1 MYAEANTVDHS
12 SILGILIYLNTVTDG
27 WFSIMVMLSLYAISI
42 IAYYKSTGEMAAS
55 FSVSGF
61 FVFVVAL
68 FFWIAGFLPVY
79 AFIISIALA
88 LIGLLALMF
97 S

>member
-1 MYAEANTVDHS
+1 MYAEASTVDNS
-12 SILGILIYLNTVTDG
+12 SILGILTYLNTVTDG
-27 WFSIMVMLSLYAISI
+27 WFSIMVVLSLYAISI
-42 IAYYKSTGEMAAS
+42 IGYYKATGEMAAS
-55 FSVSGF
+55 FGVSGF

-88 LIGLLALMF
+88 FIGLLAILF